1 MTWGWGRAHCSATRM
16 EGGPVPPSVEAR
28 VSALLDQLENP
39 NLSEREIARIKEKIE
54 LLRTQDGE

>member
-1 MTWGWGRAHCSATRM
+1 M
-16 EGGPVPPSVEAR
+16 PPSVEAR